1 MARTGLR
8 PQRSDRRPHR
18 GAATNC
24 ARENAVIRS
33 VTWLGG
39 ASNDSAKNGRNGT
52 MMPNERSCQ
61 SYEGDWYGSNVLAAN
76 SEHPGGVN
84 VGLADASVRFV
95 VETINQDVWWGVHTI
110 NGAENVQLP

>member
-1 MARTGLR
+1 MRG
-8 PQRSDRRPHR
+8 RSFSW
-18 GAATNC
+18 AF
-24 ARENAVIRS
+24 
-33 VTWLGG
+33 LGVG
-39 ASNDSAKNGRNGT
+39 GCYNGT